1 MIDFLLRF
9 SPIAITLTMRKPE
22 DNKVQ
27 INAIFLDATNR
38 IVRFLKKLHLLLSIT
53 PLKIVLQHRT
63 YGDG

>member
-1 MIDFLLRF
+1 MIGFLLQF
-9 SPIAITLTMRKPE
+9 SPIAITLTIREPK
-22 DNKVQ
+22 DNKEQ

-53 PLKIVLQHRT
+53 PLKIVLEHRT